1 MLHIWYQIHYVLI
14 SIIHWMCVTMYFH
27 SYLYWII
34 KWCIF
39 YPFVCY
45 SAVCFTVVHCKHCS
59 FWWNSAGIYD
69 RTINLFNSSLW
80 RLLTRLFILK
90 LIWNLT
96 PCTTNIKTTSFLC
109 VRVMVRVHYTSTQGR
124 VMVRCTALPL
134 KVELWY
140 VCTALPLNVELW
152 YVCTTLPLKVEL
164 WYVALH
170 FHSR

>member
-1 MLHIWYQIHYVLI
+1 
-14 SIIHWMCVTMYFH
+14 MCVTMYFH

-69 RTINLFNSSLW
+69 RTIKLFNRSLW

-124 VMVRCTALPL
+124 VMVRVYCTSTQGSVMVRVHCTSTQGRVMIRVHCTSTQGRVMVRCTALPL
-134 KVELWY
+134 NVELWY

-152 YVCTTLPLKVEL
+152 
-164 WYVALH
+164 
-170 FHSR
+170 